1 MPRSIVGLL
10 AGLLLTV
17 VIVSGGF
24 TGLLL
29 AIVLGAVGFVAGGQL
44 DGEFDVR
51 ALLRSN
57 RD

>member
-1 MPRSIVGLL
+1 MPRSVIGLL

-29 AIVLGAVGFVAGGQL
+29 AIVLGAVGYVAGGQL

-51 ALLRSN
+51 ALMRGN
-57 RD
+57 RE